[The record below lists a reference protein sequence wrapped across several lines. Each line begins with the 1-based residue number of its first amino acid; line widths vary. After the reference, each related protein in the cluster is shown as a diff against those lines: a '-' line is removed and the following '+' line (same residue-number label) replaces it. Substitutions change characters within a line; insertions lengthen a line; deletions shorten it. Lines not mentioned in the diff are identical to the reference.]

1 MDKLLIIMG
10 VIAVYFVIQLW
21 VLPAFG
27 VPTWM
32 SGQCSPGEGEKKSGE
47 NTSENATAEKKQLAE
62 PPVKAEKSEG
72 QAP

>member
-27 VPTWM
+27 VPT
-32 SGQCSPGEGEKKSGE
+32 
-47 NTSENATAEKKQLAE
+47 
-62 PPVKAEKSEG
+62 
-72 QAP
+72 

>member
-1 MDKLLIIMG
+1 
-10 VIAVYFVIQLW
+10 
-21 VLPAFG
+21 
-27 VPTWM
+27 M

-47 NTSENATAEKKQLAE
+47 NTSENATVEKKQLEE